1 MISNYSD
8 ILAFAREHKVTIGAF
23 NTFNMEMMQAV
34 VSAAGK
40 KQVPLIAQTY
50 HAHADYAGVDFM
62 RAIYG
67 VAAEHASVNIALGLD
82 HGKSFAQAETCVKA
96 GYTGVMID
104 LASEDYDRNV
114 AETKRVVE
122 LAHGKGVSVEAEL
135 GVIAD
140 ADRSLEEIAAGYTDP
155 EVARRFA
162 KDTGVDCLAV
172 SVGTAHGTYAHTPK
186 INFDLLKELIDTVCC
201 PIVVHGGS
209 GTPDEDVEEMVRL
222 GIAKLNV
229 GTDFFDAYKKAM
241 FDVMTEK
248 GLGCDVIEVMAAARA
263 AVEKVALH
271 KLDILG
277 RFRV

>member
-1 MISNYSD
+1 M
-8 ILAFAREHKVTIGAF
+8 
-23 NTFNMEMMQAV
+23 
-34 VSAAGK
+34 
-40 KQVPLIAQTY
+40 
-50 HAHADYAGVDFM
+50 
-62 RAIYG
+62 
-67 VAAEHASVNIALGLD
+67 
-82 HGKSFAQAETCVKA
+82 
-96 GYTGVMID
+96 
-104 LASEDYDRNV
+104 
-114 AETKRVVE
+114 
-122 LAHGKGVSVEAEL
+122 EAEL

>member
-1 MISNYSD
+1 
-8 ILAFAREHKVTIGAF
+8 
-23 NTFNMEMMQAV
+23 
-34 VSAAGK
+34 
-40 KQVPLIAQTY
+40 
-50 HAHADYAGVDFM
+50 
-62 RAIYG
+62 
-67 VAAEHASVNIALGLD
+67 
-82 HGKSFAQAETCVKA
+82 
-96 GYTGVMID
+96 MID

-122 LAHGKGVSVEAEL
+122 LAHSKAISVEAEL
-135 GVIAD
+135 GIIAD

-162 KDTGVDCLAV
+162 RDTGVDCLAV

-229 GTDFFDAYKKAM
+229 GTDFFDAYKRAVYEKLN
-241 FDVMTEK
+241 EK
-248 GLGCDVIEVMAAARA
+248 GLSCDVIEAMSAARE
-263 AVEKVALH
+263 AVERVALH
-271 KLDILG
+271 KLDILS

>member
-8 ILAFAREHKVTIGAF
+8 ILAFAKEHKVTIGAF

-34 VSAAGK
+34 VSAADQ

-67 VAAEHASVNIALGLD
+67 VAAEHASVYIALGLD

-104 LASEDYDRNV
+104 LASEDYDKNV

-122 LAHGKGVSVEAEL
+122 LAHAKGVSVEAEL

-186 INFDLLKELIDTVCC
+186 INFDLLRELVDTVCC

-209 GTPDEDVEEMVRL
+209 GTPDGDVEEMVRL